1 MTDYS
6 QNFYLQFIYCKGCD
20 SLRIEYLE
28 FGNKS
33 GGGSIYSLKEVYGQC
48 KTSTV
53 AQSSDNVQK
62 MPSGFFQKRP
72 HLGISVL

>member
-33 GGGSIYSLKEVYGQC
+33 SGGSIYSLKEVYGQC
-48 KTSTV
+48 KTG
-53 AQSSDNVQK
+53 
-62 MPSGFFQKRP
+62 GF
-72 HLGISVL
+72 

>member
-1 MTDYS
+1 MVS
-6 QNFYLQFIYCKGCD
+6 A
-20 SLRIEYLE
+20 RLE
-28 FGNKS
+28 VSKA
-33 GGGSIYSLKEVYGQC
+33 L
-48 KTSTV
+48 TSTV